1 VAALAAGLQPAAWS
15 SRGFWITCSTI
26 GQGVHSTYV
35 EGRES
40 PLVDQDPPDFGPD
53 AWAVW
58 SGTSFAAPQLAGA
71 LARLHDS
78 SEPLRDTLRRLL
90 AAGRPIP
97 DFGQSL
103 KILPGI

>member
-1 VAALAAGLQPAAWS
+1 
-15 SRGFWITCSTI
+15 
-26 GQGVHSTYV
+26 VHSTYV
-35 EGRES
+35 KGRES
-40 PLVDQDPPDFGPD
+40 PLVDQDPHDFGPD

>member
-1 VAALAAGLQPAAWS
+1 
-15 SRGFWITCSTI
+15 
-26 GQGVHSTYV
+26 
-35 EGRES
+35 
-40 PLVDQDPPDFGPD
+40 
-53 AWAVW
+53 VW